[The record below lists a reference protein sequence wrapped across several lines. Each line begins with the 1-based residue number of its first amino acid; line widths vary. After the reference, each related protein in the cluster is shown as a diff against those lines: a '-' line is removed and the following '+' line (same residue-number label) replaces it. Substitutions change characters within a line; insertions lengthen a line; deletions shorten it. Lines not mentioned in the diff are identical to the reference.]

1 MYTLDTN
8 TIIYYVKGDERVVAV
23 VEDMVSSD
31 YPIYVSVLT
40 EAELFSYSH
49 LTDIET
55 EHIDSL
61 LRTVSIIPLDSRL
74 ARLAGMVRRMYK
86 TKLADSIIASTALV
100 TGSTLLTRNIND
112 FKKIINLSLKRI

>member
-8 TIIYYVKGDERVVAV
+8 AIIYYVKGDERVVAV
-23 VEDMVSSD
+23 IEDLVGSD

-40 EAELFSYSH
+40 EAELFSYSN
-49 LTDIET
+49 LTDIEI
-55 EHIDSL
+55 EHIDNL
-61 LRTVSIIPLDSRL
+61 LRTISIIPLDSRL

-86 TKLADSIIASTALV
+86 AKLADSIIASTALI

-112 FKKIINLSLKRI
+112 FKKIANLPLQRI